1 MAGKNLSIL
10 VRPARED
17 SMGQGRAYP
26 TPNLF
31 DPLKEMAQY
40 LPKLRHQRK
49 TADDGGE
56 GRVSSL

>member
-1 MAGKNLSIL
+1 M
-10 VRPARED
+10 R
-17 SMGQGRAYP
+17 QGRAYP

-56 GRVSSL
+56 SRVSSL